1 MQILTKRLRC
11 VPQKNSGWPEM
22 LPIDDQIARLALSS
36 AFEPGDETIGGLVAE
51 FGAVELIDRLQVQAE
66 ERGLSRFRQ
75 RWQSRNWLQDATA
88 EFDHATDNH
97 IEIIAPG
104 TRDWPTQLDD
114 LNERAPLVL
123 RKKGPLG
130 LRQAAS
136 RSVAVVGARAATQY
150 GVWVAEEMC
159 AELAGGGW
167 CIISGGAMGID
178 AASHR
183 GALALH
189 GATIAVSAAGANLA
203 VPATNHSLFA
213 RLFQHGAVVSEVP
226 LGANPNRR
234 RFLVRN
240 RVIAA
245 LAPVVVVVE
254 AALRSGAL
262 STMREADAM
271 GRTLCAV
278 PGPTTSAL
286 SAGCNEL
293 IRSGGAT
300 LVRNADDVVAEALRL
315 ADHPVSLAERAPGIN
330 LFEQR
335 VIDLCSP
342 RSMPVEQIA
351 QGVGVSIEAC
361 TATLH
366 LLERSGLVM
375 RTVKGWRAG
384 ASDPG

>member
-1 MQILTKRLRC
+1 MWKKRLHC
-11 VPQKNSGWPEM
+11 APPKINGWPEM
-22 LPIDDQIARLALSS
+22 VSNDEQLARLALSS
-36 AFEPGDETIGGLVAE
+36 AFEPGDESIGALVAE
-51 FGAVELIDRLQVQAE
+51 FGPAELIDRLRTE
-66 ERGLSRFRQ
+66 PNEPDLGRFGR
-75 RWQSRNWLQDATA
+75 RWQSHNWLQDAA
-88 EFDHATDNH
+88 IELERALDDG
-97 IEIIAPG
+97 IEIISPG
-104 TRDWPTQLDD
+104 TPDWPTQLDD
-114 LNERAPLVL
+114 LHERAPLVL

-159 AELAGGGW
+159 AQLASAGW
-167 CIISGGAMGID
+167 CVISGGAMGID

-183 GALALH
+183 GALALN
-189 GATIAVSAAGANLA
+189 GPTIAVSAAGANLA
-203 VPATNHSLFA
+203 VPASNHSLFA
-213 RLFQHGAVVSEVP
+213 RLFAEGAVISEVP
-226 LGANPNRR
+226 IGANPNRR

-271 GRTLCAV
+271 GRMLCAV

-300 LVRNADDVVAEALRL
+300 LVRNADDVVAEVLRVS
-315 ADHPVSLAERAPGIN
+315 DDPGSLAQNAATIN

-335 VIDLCSP
+335 VIDLCTP
-342 RSMPVEQIA
+342 RSMSVENIA
-351 QGVGVSIEAC
+351 QGVGVSVAAC

-366 LLERSGLVM
+366 LLERSGFVM
-375 RTVKGWRAG
+375 RTVKGWRATSVG
-384 ASDPG
+384 PR